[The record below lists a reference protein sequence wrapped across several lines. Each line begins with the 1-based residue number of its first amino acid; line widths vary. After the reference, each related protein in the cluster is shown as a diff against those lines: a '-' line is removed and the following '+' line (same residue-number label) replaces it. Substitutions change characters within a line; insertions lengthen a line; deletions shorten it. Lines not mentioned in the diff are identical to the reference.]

1 MKSKIVKVGYGK
13 VKNRNWIWEKL
24 TFIGG
29 PCAIESLD
37 HSLYMA
43 EKIKKICEKL
53 NVQFI

>member
-13 VKNRNWIWEKL
+13 VKKVEIGFGKKL

-43 EKIKKICEKL
+43 EKIKKFVK
-53 NVQFI
+53 N